1 MNNIHMT
8 PKDIENNDIYHYLYR
23 GWIFISYKKKSVL
36 FSQESGCENEKSD
49 GGANSRSMEGLAAE
63 PTKQNEAARKN
74 PAGRS
79 RRTQHL
85 RGPSIASTVL
95 YMLATFPHRRPP
107 VAIRR
112 WAQHRTPHASAKPSR
127 HKASRVT
134 RPRTLAPG

>member
-1 MNNIHMT
+1 M
-8 PKDIENNDIYHYLYR
+8 
-23 GWIFISYKKKSVL
+23 IFIIIYIEDGYSSVTKKKSVL
-36 FSQESGCENEKSD
+36 FSQESGCENEKSE
-49 GGANSRSMEGLAAE
+49 GATRCANSRSMEGLAAE